1 MYILL
6 ELASSSDDIYS
17 ASVNCFDGMGY
28 TRSEENAMAWRD
40 KNPEYRTYK
49 YVPDKEISM

>member
-6 ELASSSDDIYS
+6 ELASSSDDVYS

-28 TRSEENAMAWRD
+28 TRSEEDAMAWRD

-49 YVPDKEISM
+49 YVPDKEVSV